1 MRGSA
6 IGLTS
11 LALLEEAAE
20 RSHLALEE
28 LGLFL
33 CLETATITTPLK
45 AGRGAHKSPCLA
57 GGGDGAGA
65 PMVPGVKPARSL
77 ER

>member
-20 RSHLALEE
+20 RGCLLLEE

-33 CLETATITTPLK
+33 TLEATAIAAPLK